1 MCNNQNFFLGI
12 IVVKG
17 KRIRV
22 RFQGE
27 NCRQVGLAAIIA
39 AIKAAKQ

>member
-1 MCNNQNFFLGI
+1 MDNKNFFLGI
-12 IVVKG
+12 AIVNG

-27 NCRQVGLAAIIA
+27 NCRQVGLEAMIA